1 METTFQR
8 SAAPSRRSAT
18 PFKPGIFAVRGLGT
32 LIVLFWSAL
41 VIVPLVVVLSVAL
54 KSPVDLLNNPMGWP
68 SQFVWSNFADA
79 WNNAALG
86 QSLVNSV
93 LITSCTL
100 LGLIVC
106 GAMAA
111 YPLARFT
118 GPWSQRTYLYF
129 VAGLIVP
136 IQLGLFPLY
145 KEMHDLGLINTYYG
159 VILLY
164 IAINLP
170 FVIFL
175 YTGFIKTVPRE
186 LEEAALLDGAGP
198 MQTFWMIVF
207 PLLRPVTA
215 TVAITSTLS
224 IWNDFFI
231 PLIFLQRDGMQT
243 LPLAIYNFVGQFN
256 NNWSLIFASVIIS
269 SLPLIVLFL
278 ILQRYFIKGIAAGA
292 VRG

>member
-1 METTFQR
+1 MQTR
-8 SAAPSRRSAT
+8 LVLKKSAMPLN
-18 PFKPGIFAVRGLGT
+18 PGFLASRGLAL

-41 VIVPLVVVLSVAL
+41 VVIPLVVLLSVAL
-54 KSPVDLLNNPMGWP
+54 KSPVEMLNNPLGWP
-68 SQFVWSNFADA
+68 AQFVWSNFADA
-79 WNNAALG
+79 WNNASLG
-86 QSLVNSV
+86 QALFNSV
-93 LITSCTL
+93 LITGVTL
-100 LGLIVC
+100 LGLILF

-118 GPWSQRTYLYF
+118 GPWSQRVYIYF

-145 KEMHDLGLINTYYG
+145 KEMHDLQLINTYQG

-164 IAINLP
+164 IAVNLP

-186 LEEAALLDGAGP
+186 LEEAALLDGASP
-198 MQTFWMIVF
+198 MQTFWLIVF
-207 PLLRPVTA
+207 PLLTPVTA
-215 TVAITSTLS
+215 TVAITGALST
-224 IWNDFFI
+224 WNDFFI

-243 LPLAIYNFVGQFN
+243 LPLAIFNFVGQYN

-269 SLPLIVLFL
+269 SLPLVVIFL
-278 ILQRYFIKGIAAGA
+278 VLQRYFIKGIAAGA
-292 VRG
+292 LRG

>member
-1 METTFQR
+1 MHIP
-8 SAAPSRRSAT
+8 APSQKVTGHVRPVLFVS
-18 PFKPGIFAVRGLGT
+18 RGLSL
-32 LIVLFWSAL
+32 LIVLVWSIL
-41 VIVPLVVVLSVAL
+41 VLIPLVVLLSVAL
-54 KSPVDLLNNPMGWP
+54 KSPIDLLNNPLGWP
-68 SQFVWSNFADA
+68 AQFIWSNFVDA
-79 WNNAALG
+79 WNNASLG
-86 QSLVNSV
+86 QALVNSV
-93 LITSCTL
+93 LITGFAL

-106 GAMAA
+106 GALAA
-111 YPLARFT
+111 YPLARST
-118 GPWSQRTYLYF
+118 GPWSQRIYLYF

-145 KEMHDLGLINTYYG
+145 KEMHDLQLINTYYG

-198 MQTFWMIVF
+198 IRTFWMIVF

-224 IWNDFFI
+224 VWNDFFI

-243 LPLAIYNFVGQFN
+243 LPLAIFNFVGQFN
-256 NNWSLIFASVIIS
+256 DNWSLIFASVIIS
-269 SLPLIVLFL
+269 SIPLIGLFL
-278 ILQRYFIKGIAAGA
+278 VLQRYFIKGIAAGA
-292 VRG
+292 LKG

>member
-1 METTFQR
+1 MQTR
-8 SAAPSRRSAT
+8 LVLKKSAMPLN
-18 PFKPGIFAVRGLGT
+18 PGFLASRGLAL

-41 VIVPLVVVLSVAL
+41 VVIPLVVLLSVAL
-54 KSPVDLLNNPMGWP
+54 KSPVEMLNNPLGWP
-68 SQFVWSNFADA
+68 AQFVWSNFADA
-79 WNNAALG
+79 WNNASLG
-86 QSLVNSV
+86 QALFNSV
-93 LITSCTL
+93 LITSITL
-100 LGLIVC
+100 LGLILF

-118 GPWSQRTYLYF
+118 GPWSQRVYIYF

-145 KEMHDLGLINTYYG
+145 KEMHDLQLINTYQG

-164 IAINLP
+164 IAVNLP

-186 LEEAALLDGAGP
+186 LEEAALLDGASP
-198 MQTFWMIVF
+198 MQTFWLIVF
-207 PLLRPVTA
+207 PLLTPVTA
-215 TVAITSTLS
+215 TVAITGALST
-224 IWNDFFI
+224 WNDFFI

-243 LPLAIYNFVGQFN
+243 LPLAIFNFVGQYN

-269 SLPLIVLFL
+269 SLPLVVIFL
-278 ILQRYFIKGIAAGA
+278 VLQRYFIKGIAAGA
-292 VRG
+292 LRG

>member
-1 METTFQR
+1 METTLSKR
-8 SAAPSRRSAT
+8 SARPAT
-18 PFKPGIFAVRGLGT
+18 PFKPGVLALRGLGV

-41 VIVPLVVVLSVAL
+41 VIVPLTILLSVAL

-68 SQFVWSNFADA
+68 ARFVWSNFADA

-86 QSLVNSV
+86 QAFANSA

-145 KEMHDLGLINTYYG
+145 KEMHDLQLINTYYG

-164 IAINLP
+164 IAFNLP

-186 LEEAALLDGAGP
+186 LEEAAILDGAGP

-215 TVAITSTLS
+215 TVAITSTLG

-292 VRG
+292 LRG

>member
-1 METTFQR
+1 
-8 SAAPSRRSAT
+8 
-18 PFKPGIFAVRGLGT
+18 
-32 LIVLFWSAL
+32 
-41 VIVPLVVVLSVAL
+41 
-54 KSPVDLLNNPMGWP
+54 
-68 SQFVWSNFADA
+68 
-79 WNNAALG
+79 
-86 QSLVNSV
+86 V

-145 KEMHDLGLINTYYG
+145 KEMHDLELINTYHG

>member
-1 METTFQR
+1 MQTTVLPKKF
-8 SAAPSRRSAT
+8 AMPL
-18 PFKPGIFAVRGLGT
+18 KPGGFAFRGLA
-32 LIVLFWSAL
+32 LLVVLFWSAMV
-41 VIVPLVVVLSVAL
+41 VIPLVVLLSVAL

-68 SQFVWSNFADA
+68 ARFVWSNFADA

-86 QSLVNSV
+86 QAFFNSV
-93 LITSCTL
+93 LITSATV

-106 GAMAA
+106 GSLAA

-118 GPWSQRTYLYF
+118 GPWSQRIYIYF

-145 KEMHDLGLINTYYG
+145 KEMHDLQLINTYYG

-164 IAINLP
+164 IAVNLP

-186 LEEAALLDGAGP
+186 LEEAALLDGADP
-198 MQTFWMIVF
+198 MQTFWMVVF

-215 TVAITSTLS
+215 TVAITSALS
-224 IWNDFFI
+224 TWNDFFI

-278 ILQRYFIKGIAAGA
+278 ILQRYFIKGFAAGA
-292 VRG
+292 LKG

>member
-1 METTFQR
+1 M
-8 SAAPSRRSAT
+8 
-18 PFKPGIFAVRGLGT
+18 PFKPGFLAFRGLAL
-32 LIVLFWSAL
+32 LIVLFWSVL
-41 VIVPLVVVLSVAL
+41 VVIPLVVLFSVAL
-54 KSPVDLLNNPMGWP
+54 KSPVELLNNPMGWP
-68 SQFVWSNFADA
+68 AHFVWSNFADA

-86 QSLVNSV
+86 QAFFNSV
-93 LITSCTL
+93 LITAASV

-106 GAMAA
+106 GSLAA
-111 YPLARFT
+111 YPLARYT
-118 GPWSQRTYLYF
+118 GPWSQRTYIYF

-145 KEMHDLGLINTYYG
+145 KEMHDLQLINTYYG

-164 IAINLP
+164 IAVNLP

-198 MQTFWMIVF
+198 MQIFRLIVF

-243 LPLAIYNFVGQFN
+243 LPLAIYDFVGQYN

-269 SLPLIVLFL
+269 SLPLVALFL

-292 VRG
+292 LRG

>member
-1 METTFQR
+1 MQLPALSKR
-8 SAAPSRRSAT
+8 SLLPV
-18 PFKPGIFAVRGLGT
+18 KPGSLAYRGLAL
-32 LIVLFWSAL
+32 LIVLFWSA
-41 VIVPLVVVLSVAL
+41 VVVIPLIVLFSVAL

-68 SQFVWSNFADA
+68 ARFVWSNFADA

-86 QSLVNSV
+86 QAFFNSV
-93 LITSCTL
+93 LITSVTV

-106 GAMAA
+106 GSLAA
-111 YPLARFT
+111 YPLARYT
-118 GPWSQRTYLYF
+118 GPWSQRTYIYF

-145 KEMHDLGLINTYYG
+145 KEMHDLQLINTYYG

-164 IAINLP
+164 IAVNLP

-186 LEEAALLDGAGP
+186 LEEAALLDGASP
-198 MQTFWMIVF
+198 IRIFWLIVF

-215 TVAITSTLS
+215 TVAITSALNT
-224 IWNDFFI
+224 WNDFFI

-278 ILQRYFIKGIAAGA
+278 LLQRYFIKGIAAGA
-292 VRG
+292 LK

>member
-1 METTFQR
+1 MRTTIFPKR
-8 SAAPSRRSAT
+8 SAAPL
-18 PFKPGIFAVRGLGT
+18 KPGVVALRCLALLV
-32 LIVLFWSAL
+32 VLFWSTL
-41 VIVPLVVVLSVAL
+41 VLIPLAILVSVAL
-54 KSPVDLLNNPMGWP
+54 KSPTDLLNNPLGWP
-68 SQFVWSNFADA
+68 AHFIWSNFADA

-86 QSLVNSV
+86 QAFFNSV

-100 LGLIVC
+100 LGLIVF
-106 GAMAA
+106 GASAA
-111 YPLARFT
+111 YPLARVAR
-118 GPWSQRTYLYF
+118 PWVQRIYTYF

-136 IQLGLFPLY
+136 FQLGLFPLY
-145 KEMHDLGLINTYYG
+145 KEMHDLELINTYHG
-159 VILLY
+159 VVLLY
-164 IAINLP
+164 IAVNLP

-198 MQTFWMIVF
+198 IRTFWMIVF

-224 IWNDFFI
+224 TWNDFFI

-256 NNWSLIFASVIIS
+256 NNWSLIFASVMIS

-292 VRG
+292 LRG

>member
-1 METTFQR
+1 
-8 SAAPSRRSAT
+8 
-18 PFKPGIFAVRGLGT
+18 
-32 LIVLFWSAL
+32 
-41 VIVPLVVVLSVAL
+41 
-54 KSPVDLLNNPMGWP
+54 VDLLNNPMGWP
-68 SQFVWSNFADA
+68 ARFVWSNFADA

-86 QSLVNSV
+86 QAFFNSV
-93 LITSCTL
+93 LITGTSV

-106 GAMAA
+106 GSLAA
-111 YPLARFT
+111 YPLARLT
-118 GPWSQRTYLYF
+118 GPWSQRTYIYF

-145 KEMHDLGLINTYYG
+145 KEMHDLQLINTYYG

-164 IAINLP
+164 IAVNLP

-186 LEEAALLDGAGP
+186 LEEAALLDGADP
-198 MQTFWMIVF
+198 IRTFWLVVF

-224 IWNDFFI
+224 TWNDFFI

-243 LPLAIYNFVGQFN
+243 LPLAIFNFVGQYN

-292 VRG
+292 LRG

>member
-1 METTFQR
+1 MQTRLLLKQ
-8 SAAPSRRSAT
+8 SAIPL
-18 PFKPGIFAVRGLGT
+18 KPGLLASRGLAL

-41 VIVPLVVVLSVAL
+41 LVIPLIVLLSVAL
-54 KSPVDLLNNPMGWP
+54 KSPTDLLNNPLGWP
-68 SQFVWSNFADA
+68 VQFVWSNFVDA
-79 WNNAALG
+79 WNNAGLG
-86 QSLVNSV
+86 QAFFNSV
-93 LITSCTL
+93 LITSVTL
-100 LGLIVC
+100 LGLILF

-118 GPWSQRTYLYF
+118 GPWSQRIYLYF

-136 IQLGLFPLY
+136 LQLGLFPLY
-145 KEMHDLGLINTYYG
+145 KEMHDLQLINTYQG
-159 VILLY
+159 AILLY
-164 IAINLP
+164 IAANLP

-186 LEEAALLDGAGP
+186 LEEAALLDGADP
-198 MQTFWMIVF
+198 IRTFWLIVF

-224 IWNDFFI
+224 TWNDFFI
-231 PLIFLQRDGMQT
+231 PLIFLQRNGMQT
-243 LPLAIYNFVGQFN
+243 LPLAIYNFVGQYN

-292 VRG
+292 LRG

>member
-1 METTFQR
+1 MQTR
-8 SAAPSRRSAT
+8 LVLKKSAMPLN
-18 PFKPGIFAVRGLGT
+18 PGFLASRGLAL

-41 VIVPLVVVLSVAL
+41 VVIPLVVLLSVAL
-54 KSPVDLLNNPMGWP
+54 KSPVELLNNPLGWP
-68 SQFVWSNFADA
+68 AQFVWSNFADA
-79 WNNAALG
+79 WNNASLG
-86 QSLVNSV
+86 QALFNSV
-93 LITSCTL
+93 LITGVTL
-100 LGLIVC
+100 LGLILF

-118 GPWSQRTYLYF
+118 GPWSQRVYIYF

-145 KEMHDLGLINTYYG
+145 KEMHDLQLINTYQG

-164 IAINLP
+164 IAVNLP

-186 LEEAALLDGAGP
+186 LEEAALLDGASP
-198 MQTFWMIVF
+198 MQTFWLIVF
-207 PLLRPVTA
+207 PLLTPVTA
-215 TVAITSTLS
+215 TVAITGALST
-224 IWNDFFI
+224 WNDFFI

-243 LPLAIYNFVGQFN
+243 LPLAIFNFVGQYN

-269 SLPLIVLFL
+269 SLPLVVIFL
-278 ILQRYFIKGIAAGA
+278 VLQRYFIKGIAAGA
-292 VRG
+292 LRG

>member
-1 METTFQR
+1 MQTR
-8 SAAPSRRSAT
+8 LLLKKPAAPLNAGFLAARAL
-18 PFKPGIFAVRGLGT
+18 ALLV
-32 LIVLFWSAL
+32 VVFWSVV
-41 VIVPLVVVLSVAL
+41 VIVPLIVLLSVAL
-54 KSPVDLLNNPMGWP
+54 KSPTDLLNNPLGWP
-68 SQFVWSNFADA
+68 TQFVWSNFVDA
-79 WNNAALG
+79 WNNASLG
-86 QSLVNSV
+86 QAFFNSV
-93 LITSCTL
+93 LITSVTL
-100 LGLIVC
+100 LGLILC

-118 GPWSQRTYLYF
+118 GPWSQRIYLYF

-145 KEMHDLGLINTYYG
+145 KEMHDLQLINTYQG
-159 VILLY
+159 AILLY
-164 IAINLP
+164 IAVNLP

-198 MQTFWMIVF
+198 MRTFWMIVF
-207 PLLRPVTA
+207 PLLTPVTA

-224 IWNDFFI
+224 TWNDFFI

-243 LPLAIYNFVGQFN
+243 LPLAIFNFVGQYN

-269 SLPLIVLFL
+269 SLPLVVIFLF
-278 ILQRYFIKGIAAGA
+278 LQRYFIKGIAAGA
-292 VRG
+292 LRG

>member
-1 METTFQR
+1 MQIP
-8 SAAPSRRSAT
+8 ALPRRSVM
-18 PFKPGIFAVRGLGT
+18 PFKPGFLAFRGVAL
-32 LIVLFWSAL
+32 LIVLFWSAVV
-41 VIVPLVVVLSVAL
+41 VIPLVVLLSVAL
-54 KSPVDLLNNPMGWP
+54 KSPVELLNNPMGWP
-68 SQFVWSNFADA
+68 AQFVWSNFADA

-86 QSLVNSV
+86 QALFNSV
-93 LITSCTL
+93 LITGASVF
-100 LGLIVC
+100 GLIVC
-106 GAMAA
+106 GSLAA
-111 YPLARFT
+111 YPLARF
-118 GPWSQRTYLYF
+118 GGRWSQRTYIYF

-145 KEMHDLGLINTYYG
+145 KEMHDLQLINTYYG

-164 IAINLP
+164 IAVNLP

-186 LEEAALLDGAGP
+186 LEEAAVLDGASP
-198 MQTFWMIVF
+198 MRIFWLVVF

-215 TVAITSTLS
+215 TVAITSALTT
-224 IWNDFFI
+224 WNDFFI

-243 LPLAIYNFVGQFN
+243 LPLAIYDFVGQFN

-269 SLPLIVLFL
+269 SLPLIALFL

-292 VRG
+292 LKG

>member
-1 METTFQR
+1 MQIP
-8 SAAPSRRSAT
+8 AHARRSVMSV
-18 PFKPGIFAVRGLGT
+18 KPGFLAFRGVAL
-32 LIVLFWSAL
+32 LIVLFWSA
-41 VIVPLVVVLSVAL
+41 VVVIPLIVLFSVAL
-54 KSPVDLLNNPMGWP
+54 KSPVELLNNPMGWP
-68 SQFVWSNFADA
+68 AQFVWSNFADA
-79 WNNAALG
+79 WNNASLG
-86 QSLVNSV
+86 QALFNSV
-93 LITSCTL
+93 LITGASV

-106 GAMAA
+106 GSLAA

-118 GPWSQRTYLYF
+118 GPWSQRTYIYF

-145 KEMHDLGLINTYYG
+145 KEMHDLQLINTYYG

-164 IAINLP
+164 IAVNLP

-198 MQTFWMIVF
+198 MQAFWLVVF

-215 TVAITSTLS
+215 AVAITSALS

-243 LPLAIYNFVGQFN
+243 LPLAIYDFVGQFN

-269 SLPLIVLFL
+269 SLPLILLFL

-292 VRG
+292 LRG

>member
-1 METTFQR
+1 MQTR
-8 SAAPSRRSAT
+8 LLLKKPAAPLNAGFLAARAL
-18 PFKPGIFAVRGLGT
+18 ALLV
-32 LIVLFWSAL
+32 VVFWSVV
-41 VIVPLVVVLSVAL
+41 VIVPLIVLLSVAL
-54 KSPVDLLNNPMGWP
+54 KSPTDLLNNPLGWP
-68 SQFVWSNFADA
+68 TQFVWSNFVDA
-79 WNNAALG
+79 WNNASLG
-86 QSLVNSV
+86 QAFFNSV
-93 LITSCTL
+93 LITSVTL
-100 LGLIVC
+100 LGLILC

-118 GPWSQRTYLYF
+118 GPWSQRIYLYF

-145 KEMHDLGLINTYYG
+145 KEMHDLQLINTYQG
-159 VILLY
+159 AILLY
-164 IAINLP
+164 IAVNLP

-198 MQTFWMIVF
+198 MRTFWMIVF
-207 PLLRPVTA
+207 PLLTPVTA

-224 IWNDFFI
+224 TWNDFFI

-243 LPLAIYNFVGQFN
+243 LPLAIFNFVGQYN

-292 VRG
+292 LRG

>member
-1 METTFQR
+1 MQTR
-8 SAAPSRRSAT
+8 LLLKKSAP
-18 PFKPGIFAVRGLGT
+18 PLKPGLLASRGLA
-32 LIVLFWSAL
+32 LLLVLLWSAL
-41 VIVPLVVVLSVAL
+41 VIIPLIVLLSVAL
-54 KSPVDLLNNPMGWP
+54 KSPPDLLNNPLGWP
-68 SQFVWSNFADA
+68 TRFVWSNFADA

-86 QSLVNSV
+86 QAFFNSV
-93 LITSCTL
+93 LITGTTL
-100 LGLIVC
+100 LGLILC
-106 GAMAA
+106 GSMAA

-118 GPWSQRTYLYF
+118 GPWSQRIYLYF

-136 IQLGLFPLY
+136 LQLGLFPLY
-145 KEMHDLGLINTYYG
+145 KEMHDLQLINTYQG
-159 VILLY
+159 AILLY
-164 IAINLP
+164 IGVNLP

-198 MQTFWMIVF
+198 MRTFWLIVF

-215 TVAITSTLS
+215 TVAITSSLGT
-224 IWNDFFI
+224 WNDFFV

-243 LPLAIYNFVGQFN
+243 LPLAIYNFVGQYN

-269 SLPLIVLFL
+269 SLPLVVLFL

-292 VRG
+292 LRG